1 MVVLSVGSGMSVFPY
16 PQFFRILDK
25 QNDMDALAAELKRL
39 ETSYRNL
46 EVTNQVCTRGVIDNE
61 VIEDFFNV
69 FTLK

>member
-1 MVVLSVGSGMSVFPY
+1 
-16 PQFFRILDK
+16 
-25 QNDMDALAAELKRL
+25 MDALAAELKRL

-69 FTLK
+69 FTLKQFYF